1 MAQAIGFQVRRG
13 SKRPN
18 PAATSRQFV
27 DALSIAEQQ
36 GLMSGGRTL
45 TVRGRMP
52 SLLVEQAK
60 KKTGIQSDSK
70 LIEAA
75 LANIVAPGCGQK
87 PSGKPDISST
97 NTPSVSVTTGKSIGS
112 PADLPVISNSIP
124 LRTIRSLSA
133 GSPADADNALVRLR
147 GTVLDEQPGEFIVIH
162 DLTGT
167 IFAETRQAV
176 LPKVKEL
183 VEQGAVVLGPQT

>member
-1 MAQAIGFQVRRG
+1 MTQAIGFQVRRG

-36 GLMSGGRTL
+36 GLMRGGRTL

-75 LANIVAPGCGQK
+75 LANIAVADEYGDWLLAQ
-87 PSGKPDISST
+87 
-97 NTPSVSVTTGKSIGS
+97 
-112 PADLPVISNSIP
+112 
-124 LRTIRSLSA
+124 
-133 GSPADADNALVRLR
+133 R
-147 GTVLDEQPGEFIVIH
+147 GTVSRDLDLEF
-162 DLTGT
+162 
-167 IFAETRQAV
+167 
-176 LPKVKEL
+176 
-183 VEQGAVVLGPQT
+183 